1 MLAGSVRGLSRT
13 PRFISTLTSSIVKP
27 LKPSK
32 RFFLLKIALPFYKAY
47 TAIKK
52 VATRFYAPHKSRHKL
67 VHPFSRRYVTHI
79 VVIAAGLVAI
89 TANLNAYETRR
100 DEYGQTSI
108 IQNLAAAEDLGTVAE
123 EGPLTSNKRVT
134 RYLGQTGVSQ
144 TPSAGVDNDEGII
157 APPTVVRDS
166 AVVRSIISPLVDTG
180 ARREGVINYVVQ
192 EGDTISTIGQKFGI
206 SINTILWEN
215 NLTSY
220 QLIRPGQTLSI
231 LPASGIRHQIARGDT
246 IAAIA
251 KKYDVS
257 PEAIIDFNK
266 LASASDIALGEK
278 LVIPGGKKV
287 VVPAPTYAVRPITRP
302 TASVPTG
309 RVVASGNMT
318 WPASCRR
325 ISQYFNLRH
334 TGIDIACPFG
344 TAVVAADGGK
354 VVTAQGGWNGGYGNY
369 VIIDH
374 GNGLQTLYGH
384 LSKIYVSPGEAVTK
398 GQSIGA
404 EGSTGRSTGPH
415 VHFEVRSGGRRANPL
430 SYVK

>member
-1 MLAGSVRGLSRT
+1 M
-13 PRFISTLTSSIVKP
+13 
-27 LKPSK
+27 
-32 RFFLLKIALPFYKAY
+32 
-47 TAIKK
+47 
-52 VATRFYAPHKSRHKL
+52 ATRFYAPHKSRHKL